1 MKQTRK
7 IPTFFWEYPGHKPPP
22 PDLEGYRLEVK
33 GLVARSLLLELEDL
47 RGLLPFR
54 EVRRRFYCVN
64 GWTMEDDWGGYRL
77 VELLEVVQPRAEYL
91 RATSLGGYE
100 DTTRID
106 DLLRGD
112 AMLITHMGGA
122 PLEPKRGCPIRLMI
136 FDMYQFKGVKAV
148 ATLEVTPE
156 YRPGTWQKVGYRDAT
171 IQPYPHLDITTGAR
185 LMPPPCVLRDSA
197 PGET

>member
-1 MKQTRK
+1 VTHKRK

-22 PDLEGYRLEVK
+22 PDLEGYRLEVQ
-33 GLVARSLLLELEDL
+33 GLVAQPLVLELEGL
-47 RGLLPFR
+47 GRLLPFR

-77 VELLEVVQPRAEYL
+77 AELLEVVGPRAAYL

-106 DLLRGD
+106 ALLRGD
-112 AMLITHMGGA
+112 AMLVTHMGGR
-122 PLEPKRGCPIRLMI
+122 PLDPKRGSPLRLML

-156 YRPGTWQKVGYRDAT
+156 YRPGTWQAVGYRDAT

-185 LMPPPCVLRDSA
+185 LMPDPALF
-197 PGET
+197 PGRTDEET